1 VNRPEI
7 TLRNQIGLSWVI
19 PEFEGGSLVIDY
31 AVWYDN
37 ALGGELM
44 QLEDSIVDQTY
55 TAINLVQGST
65 YRFRVKARNIYGYSW
80 FSNEHSEL
88 AA

>member
-1 VNRPEI
+1 VPDAPTDLANRPEI

-19 PEFEGGSLVIDY
+19 PSFEGGSPVIDY

-44 QLEDSIVDQTY
+44 LLEDNIVD
-55 TAINLVQGST
+55 
-65 YRFRVKARNIYGYSW
+65 
-80 FSNEHSEL
+80 
-88 AA
+88 